1 MLEGKEYCNVPH
13 MEENQKESIQNTVF
27 LISSQ
32 EFQHAVNN
40 VIVKGDMSVSL
51 RVASLF
57 HCLNILSKNLEL
69 TP

>member
-1 MLEGKEYCNVPH
+1 MLEGKGYCNIPH

-32 EFQHAVNN
+32 EFQHVLNT
-40 VIVKGDMSVSL
+40 VFIKGDISVIL
-51 RVASLF
+51 RVAASF
-57 HCLNILSKNLEL
+57 HCLNILSKSLEL